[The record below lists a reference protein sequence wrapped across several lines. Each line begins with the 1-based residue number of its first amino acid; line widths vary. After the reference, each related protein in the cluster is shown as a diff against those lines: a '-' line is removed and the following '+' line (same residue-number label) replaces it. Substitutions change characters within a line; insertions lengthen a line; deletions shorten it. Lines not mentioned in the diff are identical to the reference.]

1 SSTKIRMRHD
11 SHPTK
16 PPYGRHGGAYKGRWS
31 TTTPPLTAEWREAI
45 VKAGRDGAAE
55 RAGSQ

>member
-1 SSTKIRMRHD
+1 MGVMAGLTKV
-11 SHPTK
+11 
-16 PPYGRHGGAYKGRWS
+16 GGLR
-31 TTTPPLTAEWREAI
+31 PLPLTAEWREAI